1 MKLNY
6 DKVNLMLFNPT
17 TALDFQPD
25 FVIDGHHLKLLEE
38 TRTLGLIVRSDL
50 KWTSNTLYIVK
61 KANQRLWLI
70 KRLKNLGAARTDL
83 VDVFT
88 KQIRSVLEFGAPV
101 WQSSITQQ
109 EKTDIERVQK
119 SFCKIVLGHEYGSYK
134 SALEVL
140 ELENLD
146 SRRIILCLNFALKAE
161 NRKKF
166 QHWFKPNLKNSITRL
181 KPSKYIPVAAKHAR
195 FEKSP
200 LSYLTELLNMYYA

>member
-1 MKLNY
+1 MTK
-6 DKVNLMLFNPT
+6 
-17 TALDFQPD
+17 
-25 FVIDGHHLKLLEE
+25 E
-38 TRTLGLIVRSDL
+38 TRILGLIVRSDL

-161 NRKKF
+161 NHKKF
-166 QHWFKPNLKNSITRL
+166 QHWFKPRI
-181 KPSKYIPVAAKHAR
+181 V
-195 FEKSP
+195 
-200 LSYLTELLNMYYA
+200 